1 MGAKQFF
8 TMGLAVCFA
17 AVGVS
22 ANYMPDITHILD
34 KQSGVVFED
43 AKDEYVPEAVVNRV
57 AELDRIALPAY
68 NGQEGAVIFAENN
81 GYILRQGDNEISSYT
96 FVTDDGEELT
106 AATENGTLTFT
117 NSYGAAVTNFDIN
130 YEHIVYDTYGDIH
143 TPNGVLRRTSER
155 PQEQS
160 VEELVSLINK
170 DTECF
175 KALDEYISG
184 GSLPDDYS
192 TPNELVDEI
201 NALYLEIDG
210 YMGYVNSYEDDEIKD
225 KLKAVI
231 EQLEEMTVTVN
242 TSSPTQG
249 GDVELNMNK
258 LIILDS
264 VLTNSLEQKGI
275 SVSQSGDDSSSPD
288 DDDSDETT
296 ATTKKTT
303 TTTKKK
309 ATTTTTKKT
318 TKKKKTTTTTTAQ
331 QTQPQQTQVQ
341 TQAQTQAPATTTT
354 QRPVVTVTTTT
365 QPRYTVSEF
374 SKTIYALND
383 GVFYEQPALTSTVRG
398 NFQKYYNAACTG
410 LTSNGYYR
418 ILIDG
423 YTLYAPKSDFSEDP
437 NTTVITTKAPTI
449 KTGSINKYTKEML
462 TYINALRKEH
472 GVAPLEGLELLDTA
486 ADIRAKELKT
496 LFDHNRPDT
505 SKYKTVYD
513 QVGLSWHSIA
523 ENITYAM
530 NTTYKVEDAFNNWK
544 NSQGHL
550 NNMLNPDFK
559 YMAIGY
565 YSYTDKSGNDFNYWE
580 QLFYTP

>member
-17 AVGVS
+17 AVSVS

-81 GYILRQGDNEISSYT
+81 GYILRQGDNEVSSYT

-210 YMGYVNSYEDDEIKD
+210 YMGYVNNYEDDEIKD

-275 SVSQSGDDSSSPD
+275 TTSPSSGDDNSSPD
-288 DDDSDETT
+288 DDNDSDKTT
-296 ATTKKTT
+296 TTTGKT

-309 ATTTTTKKT
+309 TTTTTTKKT
-318 TKKKKTTTTTTAQ
+318 TKKKKTTTAEQ
-331 QTQPQQTQVQ
+331 QTQPQQ

-383 GVFYEQPALTSTVRG
+383 GVFYEQPDLTSTVRG

-410 LTSNGYYR
+410 
-418 ILIDG
+418 
-423 YTLYAPKSDFSEDP
+423 
-437 NTTVITTKAPTI
+437 
-449 KTGSINKYTKEML
+449 
-462 TYINALRKEH
+462 
-472 GVAPLEGLELLDTA
+472 
-486 ADIRAKELKT
+486 
-496 LFDHNRPDT
+496 
-505 SKYKTVYD
+505 
-513 QVGLSWHSIA
+513 
-523 ENITYAM
+523 
-530 NTTYKVEDAFNNWK
+530 
-544 NSQGHL
+544 
-550 NNMLNPDFK
+550 
-559 YMAIGY
+559 
-565 YSYTDKSGNDFNYWE
+565 
-580 QLFYTP
+580 